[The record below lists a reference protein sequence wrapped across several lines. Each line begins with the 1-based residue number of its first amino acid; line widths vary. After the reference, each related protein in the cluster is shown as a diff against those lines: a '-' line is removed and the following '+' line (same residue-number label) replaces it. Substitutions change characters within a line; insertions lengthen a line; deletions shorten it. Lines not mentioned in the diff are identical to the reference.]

1 MRILK
6 VNQKNLKEVIETA
19 LQLIKEGKVIICPT
33 DTVYGLI
40 SDATNIKAVRRLL
53 KIKRRPKNKPIPIFV
68 KNLKMAKT
76 LAKID
81 KKQEKILRAVWP
93 GKITTVLKR
102 TRFRQGFGGRGK
114 IRLYGVDKKTIALR
128 LPDYKLLNVLLKK
141 LNCPLVETSA
151 NISGRPPLTKI
162 KEIIKQFKIRKYQP
176 DLVIDAGNL
185 LNSRPSV
192 VLDLTSWPPK
202 ILRI

>member
-1 MRILK
+1 MKILK
-6 VNQKNLKEVIETA
+6 ITRKNFKKVVETTIK
-19 LQLIKEGKVIICPT
+19 LIKEGEVIICPT

-40 SDATNIKAVRRLL
+40 CDATNIKAVKRLL
-53 KIKRRPKNKPIPIFV
+53 KIKRRPKNKPTPIFV

-81 KKQEKILRAVWP
+81 KKQEKILKAVWP
-93 GKITTVLKR
+93 GKVTTVLKR
-102 TRFRQGFGGRGK
+102 TRFRQGFGGREK

-128 LPDYKLLNVLLKK
+128 FPDYKLLNVLLKK
-141 LNCPLVETSA
+141 LNCPLAETSA

-162 KEIIKQFKIRKYQP
+162 EEIIKQFKIRKYQP
-176 DLVIDAGNL
+176 DLAIDAGNL

>member
-1 MRILK
+1 MKILK
-6 VNQKNLKEVIETA
+6 ITRKNFKKVVETTIK
-19 LQLIKEGKVIICPT
+19 LIKEGEVIICPT

-40 SDATNIKAVRRLL
+40 CDATNIKAVKRLL
-53 KIKRRPKNKPIPIFV
+53 KIKRRPKNKPTPIFV

-81 KKQEKILRAVWP
+81 KKQEKILKAVWP
-93 GKITTVLKR
+93 GKVTTVLKR
-102 TRFRQGFGGRGK
+102 KNDLSKVLFGEE
-114 IRLYGVDKKTIALR
+114 KTIGLR
-128 LPDYKLLNVLLKK
+128 IPNYRLINELFRNLNH
-141 LNCPLVETSA
+141 PLAETSA

-162 KEIIKQFKIRKYQP
+162 EEIIKQFKIRKYQP
-176 DLVIDAGNL
+176 DLAIDAGNL